1 MLVGACFGA
10 VRRGAFRAGVGHVSR
25 GFATLGVVA
34 NGANPLTWV
43 ANFRA
48 GGHA

>member
-1 MLVGACFGA
+1 MPVGVCFGA
-10 VRRGAFRAGVGHVSR
+10 VRRVALRAGVGHVSQI
-25 GFATLGVVA
+25 FATLGVVA
-34 NGANPLTWV
+34 NGANPLTWG